1 MVVDEKEYNKLKNA
15 YDMLQKQY
23 EALLK
28 QDKSLQQYPKLF
40 NDHIFDRLTPEE
52 VIEAAK
58 KYILQN
64 SKGDNYEK
72 V

>member
-40 NDHIFDRLTPEE
+40 NDQIFKGLTPEE

-58 KYILQN
+58 RNITQAKETKL
-64 SKGDNYEK
+64 
-72 V
+72 

>member
-40 NDHIFDRLTPEE
+40 NDHIFKGLTPEE
-52 VIEAAK
+52 VIAAAK
-58 KYILQN
+58 AQIIKTME
-64 SKGDNYEK
+64 EK
-72 V
+72 QHEV